1 MDIKILDNN
10 KVGTFKMPSHNMPQ
24 IISSLIAIVEKINT
38 FWPPQAQNFFDK
50 KRLIEGK
57 KRINSSPKE
66 GGLTL
71 KSKLKHNK

>member
-1 MDIKILDNN
+1 L
-10 KVGTFKMPSHNMPQ
+10 TS
-24 IISSLIAIVEKINT
+24 
-38 FWPPQAQNFFDK
+38 QAQNFFDK